1 MCSKWLGFPGFSL
14 VPLMDC
20 WVDGLGLAVRIC
32 RAAGESSNGITTEM
46 NIKLTKSLGLWNT
59 PPGIKLKLQ

>member
-46 NIKLTKSLGLWNT
+46 NIKF
-59 PPGIKLKLQ
+59 